1 MAKSTYIQGLQTSLP
16 KPTSSIDSRS
26 SETVMAT
33 PFSVEQ
39 DRTAEERANEA
50 VPSENDDLLGHEA
63 PSDPT
68 RRNGDLSVYTYY
80 VKAGG
85 RTTVVF
91 SLVLII
97 AWSFCREFSSKSPSN
112 HSSHFSLYGRKQC

>member
-1 MAKSTYIQGLQTSLP
+1 VRTIGYLLRYADEIVVLESGQLVDKGSLEDLMAKSTYIQGLQTSLP

-68 RRNGDLSVYTYY
+68 RRNGDLSVYT
-80 VKAGG
+80 
-85 RTTVVF
+85 
-91 SLVLII
+91 
-97 AWSFCREFSSKSPSN
+97 
-112 HSSHFSLYGRKQC
+112 